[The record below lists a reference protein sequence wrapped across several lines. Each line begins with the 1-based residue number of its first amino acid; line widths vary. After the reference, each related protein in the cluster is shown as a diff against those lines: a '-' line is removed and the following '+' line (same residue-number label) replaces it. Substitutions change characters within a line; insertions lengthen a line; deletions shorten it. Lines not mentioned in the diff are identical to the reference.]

1 MSLSLPL
8 RLHRCSP
15 LRHSPAP
22 YVALC
27 LALCLAVPA
36 HAGRPLSVDDAG
48 LNEAGTGHVEVWWEG
63 ARTQPGTVYAAP
75 AYAPVE
81 GLELGAV
88 LARDR
93 AERQTLQGLQAK
105 WQWSPSQEQGC
116 NAASSAA
123 VLQRR
128 DGNEGRRTLALA
140 LLGTCAAPWG
150 SVHTNL
156 GAQREPNLP
165 WQPTWG
171 LALEKSWGVFTTH
184 AEAFGVRHTAPTFQ
198 MGARWDW
205 AAKWQLDGTVG
216 RQSGHTL
223 LSVGLKRGF

>member
-1 MSLSLPL
+1 MSLSLPMH
-8 RLHRCSP
+8 LHRCNP
-15 LRHSPAP
+15 LPCSLAP
-22 YVALC
+22 YPALC
-27 LALCLAVPA
+27 LAWCLALPA

-48 LNEAGTGHVEVWWEG
+48 LDEAGTGHVEVWWEG
-63 ARTQPGTVYAAP
+63 ARAQPGTVYAAP
-75 AYAPVE
+75 AYVPVE

-105 WQWSPSQEQGC
+105 WQWSASQEQGC

-123 VLQRR
+123 VLHRQGGGE
-128 DGNEGRRTLALA
+128 DRTLALA
-140 LLGTCAAPWG
+140 LLGTCTAPWG
-150 SVHTNL
+150 SVHANM

-171 LALEKSWGVFTTH
+171 LALEKSWGALTAH
-184 AEAFGVRHTAPTFQ
+184 SEAFGVRHTAPTFQ

-205 AAKWQLDGTVG
+205 AGNYQLDGTVG

-223 LSVGLKRGF
+223 LSVGLKHGF